1 MTFFQYLRNFY
12 QENPSLDKD
21 MIVGMDETS
30 CLFDSV
36 GQSTIEEKGSKTVP
50 LLSTGHEKASIT
62 VILAAS
68 CSGKKRKPLLVFR
81 GKGKAKEFV
90 ELKARKD
97 VTVTSSPSGWANDE
111 VISFWIN
118 ANFNTAV
125 TMTKKHL
132 LIWDSF
138 RRFDKTVRN
147 IL

>member
-1 MTFFQYLRNFY
+1 M
-12 QENPSLDKD
+12 
-21 MIVGMDETS
+21 
-30 CLFDSV
+30 
-36 GQSTIEEKGSKTVP
+36 
-50 LLSTGHEKASIT
+50 
-62 VILAAS
+62 
-68 CSGKKRKPLLVFR
+68 LLVFR

-138 RRFDKTVRN
+138 RGHISEQTKSLLRKKRINSAVLPGGTTG
-147 IL
+147 ILQAADVSWNKPFKANMVKQYDEWLENGKK